1 LRALAGLAFSALI
14 KAANSCDKST
24 PFHHF
29 LDPTR
34 RTMALEAAIRGGRIR
49 MRQAN
54 AAATVELI
62 TMLKGLYATN

>member
-1 LRALAGLAFSALI
+1 
-14 KAANSCDKST
+14 
-24 PFHHF
+24 
-29 LDPTR
+29 
-34 RTMALEAAIRGGRIR
+34 MALEAAIRGGRIR